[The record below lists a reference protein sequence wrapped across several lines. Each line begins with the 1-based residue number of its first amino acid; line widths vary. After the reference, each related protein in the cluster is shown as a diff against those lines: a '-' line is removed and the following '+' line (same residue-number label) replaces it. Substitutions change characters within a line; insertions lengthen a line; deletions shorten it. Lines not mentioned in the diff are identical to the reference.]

1 MRVFVHPICARFD
14 GHISRVKREKFN
26 AQHFHRYAITDA
38 RQQRTAYLRDYNRG
52 IMGNLRTDHYLFVR
66 FEDLVAGEQSTAS
79 ASKARALDSWNA
91 ALTFVGEAPLR
102 SYAELERAFW
112 AAGVT
117 DTSPGTQCD
126 ALQGPDGVSAALR
139 GTRFEALLTC

>member
-1 MRVFVHPICARFD
+1 MRGVELSGQRRVLLVRQHLERRPVLDFD
-14 GHISRVKREKFN
+14 RHVDR
-26 AQHFHRYAITDA
+26 
-38 RQQRTAYLRDYNRG
+38 
-52 IMGNLRTDHYLFVR
+52 VR

-126 ALQGPDGVSAALR
+126 ALQDPDGVSAALR